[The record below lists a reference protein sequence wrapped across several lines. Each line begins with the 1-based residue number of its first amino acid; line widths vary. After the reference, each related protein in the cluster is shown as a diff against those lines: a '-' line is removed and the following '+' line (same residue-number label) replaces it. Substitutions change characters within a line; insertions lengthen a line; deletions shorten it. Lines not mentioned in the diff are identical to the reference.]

1 MNKRITLTEQTGGQ
15 TTQRDPSPRPSPH
28 RMGRGRAAAGAE
40 CSVSYELRFKL
51 NGETRSAEVEPS
63 DILLDV
69 LRDKLGVKSPKI
81 GCERGDCGACTVLLD
96 GKSVRTCLILAIE
109 VDGCE
114 ITTVEGLSRAGLTP
128 VQQSFLEHD
137 SFQCGFCAPGIV
149 LSATELLG
157 KNPHPSEA
165 EVKEVIAG
173 NLCRCTGY
181 KPIIEAILALEL
193 STAGETDPSPRPSP
207 LQKGRGGI
215 IGSSLANQ
223 GSGAGGKSV

>member
-1 MNKRITLTEQTGGQ
+1 MTRRI
-15 TTQRDPSPRPSPH
+15 
-28 RMGRGRAAAGAE
+28 A
-40 CSVSYELRFKL
+40 FKL
-51 NGETRSAEVEPS
+51 NQETRSVEVEPS

-69 LRDKLGVKSPKI
+69 LRDKLGVKSPKV

-96 GKSVRTCLILAIE
+96 GKSVRSCLILTIE

-128 VQQSFLEHD
+128 LQESFLEHG

-157 KNPHPSEA
+157 KNEKPSEA
-165 EVKEVIAG
+165 EVKEAIAG

-181 KPIIEAILALEL
+181 KPIIEAVLAV
-193 STAGETDPSPRPSP
+193 SSKS
-207 LQKGRGGI
+207 GRK
-215 IGSSLANQ
+215 A
-223 GSGAGGKSV
+223 

>member
-1 MNKRITLTEQTGGQ
+1 MNKGIT
-15 TTQRDPSPRPSPH
+15 
-28 RMGRGRAAAGAE
+28 
-40 CSVSYELRFKL
+40 FKL
-51 NGETRSAEVEPS
+51 NGETRSVEVEPS

-128 VQQSFLEHD
+128 VQQSFLKHD

-165 EVKEVIAG
+165 EVKEAIAG

-181 KPIIEAILALEL
+181 KPIIEAILALSRKDSPEL
-193 STAGETDPSPRPSP
+193 LAHLAPLNHEAKTDPSPRPSP
-207 LQKGRGGI
+207 LRKGRGRSVGRL
-215 IGSSLANQ
+215 LANR
-223 GSGAGGKSV
+223 GSGRGGRRA